1 MMKLKNKFLIRLKT
15 ELIKKFGQH
24 KEKYAI
30 PSNNKYEIK
39 KEYHLILKRT

>member
-1 MMKLKNKFLIRLKT
+1 MKLKNKFLIRLKT
-15 ELIKKFGQH
+15 ELIKNLDNTK
-24 KEKYAI
+24 KKYAI